1 MGSSCGEIK
10 LKSCG
15 GSKSDKG
22 LYMLCLHTFEGNTYV
37 EQLQEKKGK
46 EITEQG
52 HEKKQIKE
60 GRNGK
65 QCWMI

>member
-1 MGSSCGEIK
+1 MGKSSSRVVVEVRVIK
-10 LKSCG
+10 VYICCVFIHLKET
-15 GSKSDKG
+15 
-22 LYMLCLHTFEGNTYV
+22 HV

>member
-1 MGSSCGEIK
+1 
-10 LKSCG
+10 
-15 GSKSDKG
+15 
-22 LYMLCLHTFEGNTYV
+22 MLCLHTFEGNTYV

-46 EITEQG
+46 EMTEQG